1 MLAMRPA
8 QPVCFLR
15 VVYSSAAN
23 NGRSARSYTANHIRA
38 AFFPHRDRGG
48 PRPIFQILIS

>member
-1 MLAMRPA
+1 MLTMRPA
-8 QPVCFLR
+8 QPVCIVR

-23 NGRSARSYTANHIRA
+23 NGRIARSYTPNHIRA
-38 AFFPHRDRGG
+38 AFFAHRDRGG

>member
-1 MLAMRPA
+1 MLTMRPA